1 MKEPSIYGQTHRMN
15 WIFWITLP
23 IIAGSTL
30 LGLFFEA
37 REQHTTLLELS
48 WSDSESLTG
57 IIMTVLVLFLLKGIK
72 LKWEFNSSGFEYHFI
87 PFIWRNKII
96 PFSEIQHISFEKIHA
111 LKDFGGWGYRVSRK
125 KGKAYTTGGNTVIRI
140 QLTQGTP
147 VHLTATS
154 DEQLDD
160 WITYFN
166 EKYAGN
172 SN

>member
-72 LKWEFNSSGFEYHFI
+72 LKWEFNSSGFEY
-87 PFIWRNKII
+87 P
-96 PFSEIQHISFEKIHA
+96 A
-111 LKDFGGWGYRVSRK
+111 GY
-125 KGKAYTTGGNTVIRI
+125 
-140 QLTQGTP
+140 
-147 VHLTATS
+147 
-154 DEQLDD
+154 
-160 WITYFN
+160 
-166 EKYAGN
+166 
-172 SN
+172 